1 MIQESGGGHRGGQ
14 SGRSGVGGLR
24 GQNAEQ
30 HRAIR
35 QALAAGSPQGARA
48 LARDHVLGSFA
59 LLEAI
64 LEQVGGTWPQPKR
77 SAAKVSS

>member
-1 MIQESGGGHRGGQ
+1 M
-14 SGRSGVGGLR
+14 
-24 GQNAEQ
+24 
-30 HRAIR
+30 
-35 QALAAGSPQGARA
+35 AGSPEGARA

-77 SAAKVSS
+77 SAAKVGS